1 MSKWKEVIL
10 GDLAIINPKEK
21 LARGMMAKKIS
32 MDRLKPYTRDISNA
46 EIGMYNGGSKF
57 KNKDIIMAR
66 ITPCLE
72 NGKIAMINI
81 LDRDEV
87 GFGSTEFI
95 VFRAIPEISDADFL
109 YYLICSSYVRSAAI
123 KSMVGSSGRQ
133 RVQVDSLQNLVVK
146 VPDFATQK
154 KIGQILKC
162 LDDKI
167 LINTQINDNLEQ
179 QAKLIFDHIF
189 KEIPIQTATYGT
201 LADIAII
208 TMGQSPAG
216 NSYNE
221 AGNGIVFYQG
231 RAEFGHRF
239 PTRKLFTTAPKHM
252 AQTGD
257 ILFSVRAPVGDINIA
272 TEDCCIGRGLSAI
285 RSKDGHNSFLLYT
298 LLKMIPQF
306 KVFNGEGTV
315 FGAIN
320 KKDLNSMPVL
330 IPSKKY
336 INQFEQRVHPLDQ
349 LIYQH
354 AEETRKLQEMRNILL
369 PFLMQ
374 QVN

>member
-1 MSKWKEVIL
+1 
-10 GDLAIINPKEK
+10 
-21 LARGMMAKKIS
+21 
-32 MDRLKPYTRDISNA
+32 
-46 EIGMYNGGSKF
+46 MYK
-57 KNKDIIMAR
+57 
-66 ITPCLE
+66 
-72 NGKIAMINI
+72 
-81 LDRDEV
+81 
-87 GFGSTEFI
+87 
-95 VFRAIPEISDADFL
+95 
-109 YYLICSSYVRSAAI
+109 
-123 KSMVGSSGRQ
+123 
-133 RVQVDSLQNLVVK
+133 
-146 VPDFATQK
+146 
-154 KIGQILKC
+154 
-162 LDDKI
+162 
-167 LINTQINDNLEQ
+167 INDNLEQ

-374 QVN
+374 QAN